1 MKRTTQTAFLICLL
15 ALLLHTFFN
24 IDMNLKNDQIYVV
37 ESEHDLDITAF
48 SLLLKI
54 GIETT
59 EYTDNIKKEG
69 YKDMWEYFSGVKRNG
84 YMTWKSVDYHNNSN
98 HPGNHTYIYLR
109 NVCVS
114 VCLFVCVFVCLCSCP
129 PSPLWRG

>member
-24 IDMNLKNDQIYVV
+24 IDMNLKNDQIYVA

-54 GIETT
+54 SIETT
-59 EYTDNIKKEG
+59 EYTDAIKEEG
-69 YKDMWEYFSGVKRNG
+69 YKHIWEYFSGVKRTG
-84 YMTWKSVDYHNNSN
+84 YTTWKSVDFSNMSN
-98 HPGNHTYIYLR
+98 HQGNELCYPGH
-109 NVCVS
+109 
-114 VCLFVCVFVCLCSCP
+114 
-129 PSPLWRG
+129 